1 MSKEDEIR
9 RRQFGRR
16 LQKALNA
23 RGWTQSELA
32 RRIASLLKP
41 TFRIG
46 RDNVSKWV
54 RGKVLP
60 LPPALEAICKIL
72 EMETNELLPERAT
85 PIPELDDHS
94 AYGERERLQEALEEA
109 HKDKAF
115 YREIIAGLQGQ
126 VAGLQAN
133 KASYCSDSR
142 LEPAR
147 GRTAESARGLW
158 MAGNRMMPRPDLH
171 RHPSPS
177 PCGCSR
183 GPVA

>member
-41 TFRIG
+41 TVRIG

-60 LPPALEAICKIL
+60 SPPALEAICKIL
-72 EMETNELLPERAT
+72 EMETNELLPGR
-85 PIPELDDHS
+85 
-94 AYGERERLQEALEEA
+94 
-109 HKDKAF
+109 
-115 YREIIAGLQGQ
+115 YR
-126 VAGLQAN
+126 
-133 KASYCSDSR
+133 R
-142 LEPAR
+142 MWR
-147 GRTAESARGLW
+147 GAMPLT
-158 MAGNRMMPRPDLH
+158 PRPSVGWRVDCVVSCQPNDAH
-171 RHPSPS
+171 FP
-177 PCGCSR
+177 SR
-183 GPVA
+183 GVANGSAF

>member
-9 RRQFGRR
+9 RREFARR

-32 RRIASLLKP
+32 RRIAPLLKP

-60 LPPALEAICKIL
+60 LPPALEAICKVL
-72 EMETNELLPERAT
+72 EIETRDLLPERAT

-94 AYGERERLQEALEEA
+94 ACEERERRLQEAVEEA
-109 HKDKAF
+109 RKERDEARKEAAICREEARKDRAF
-115 YREIIAGLQGQ
+115 YREVIAAQREDIKNL
-126 VAGLQAN
+126 
-133 KASYCSDSR
+133 
-142 LEPAR
+142 
-147 GRTAESARGLW
+147 TALIPVWSSQCLDEEGVSQ
-158 MAGNRMMPRPDLH
+158 RMK
-171 RHPSPS
+171 
-177 PCGCSR
+177 
-183 GPVA
+183 